1 VNLVIGGNITMSEMI
16 DIYDNEEIRNQLSEI
31 MGEKSPTSGVW
42 SSIFN

>member
-31 MGEKSPTSGVW
+31 MGEESSTSGVW